1 MTMDFVYLLKHD
13 IENNSEEFRYS
24 LRSLCNIPHER
35 VVVIGDK
42 PKWLKN
48 VLHIPVAQDKTK
60 HENVNANI
68 KAAIADNQISD
79 EFVLMNDDFFIM
91 QPLDKIEPLHFGNMQ
106 EVIDHYRERYQ
117 EDTPYIQNMVHA
129 MKLLQSHGYA
139 NPYSYELHMP
149 MVMQRSKLK
158 ELYEEY
164 DGRLYQFRSYY
175 GNYAQVGGD
184 KVTDVKVFL
193 DPTHND
199 KLFNDNPRKYLAS
212 QQYLSAT
219 GGAFK
224 KGIVGEFIRNVFVEK
239 SSYEL

>member
-1 MTMDFVYLLKHD
+1 MDFVYLLKHD
-13 IENNSEEFRYS
+13 EENDSEEFRYS
-24 LRSLCNIPHER
+24 LRSLRNISHDKI
-35 VVVIGDK
+35 VVIGDN

-48 VLHIPVAQDKTK
+48 VLHIPVAQNKTK

-68 KAAIADNQISD
+68 KTAIHDSRISD

-91 QPLDKIEPLHFGNMQ
+91 KPIDTIKPLHFGNMQ

-117 EDTPYIQNMVHA
+117 EDTPYIQSMIQA
-129 MKLLQSHGYA
+129 KGLLESHGYK

-158 ELYEEY
+158 ELYEKY
-164 DGRLYQFRSYY
+164 NGRLYQFRSYY
-175 GNYAQVGGD
+175 GNYAQIGGD
-184 KVTDVKVFL
+184 KVADTKIFL
-193 DPTHND
+193 DARHND
-199 KLFNDNPRKYLAS
+199 EQFNKNPKKYLAS

-224 KGIVGEFIRNVFVEK
+224 KGIVGEFIRDAFAEK
-239 SSYEL
+239 SPYEL